1 MKLAHVSLFAA
12 LALASACNKN
22 KPAEAPKAAAVPK
35 AAEAPKAEAPKT
47 EEATKAEAPEA
58 EEPKAPEAAPA
69 APEAAPAAPEAA
81 PAAPEAAPAAP
92 EAAPAAAGEV
102 PVALEMASLELTAEG
117 FAATMDAPKG
127 AVAADSFGTL
137 EVTLGEGK
145 DFYVAIDMKVDMVQI
160 KKDIQSNDVQKL
172 KAFILDTPE
181 ALIYETDFA
190 GNASFWMDSAVK
202 VGEKT
207 VRCYSGRGAHSF
219 KKEQVELFLKA
230 CQSMKPKA

>member
-1 MKLAHVSLFAA
+1 
-12 LALASACNKN
+12 
-22 KPAEAPKAAAVPK
+22 
-35 AAEAPKAEAPKT
+35 
-47 EEATKAEAPEA
+47 
-58 EEPKAPEAAPA
+58 
-69 APEAAPAAPEAA
+69 
-81 PAAPEAAPAAP
+81 
-92 EAAPAAAGEV
+92 
-102 PVALEMASLELTAEG
+102 
-117 FAATMDAPKG
+117 
-127 AVAADSFGTL
+127 
-137 EVTLGEGK
+137 
-145 DFYVAIDMKVDMVQI
+145 MKVDMVQI